1 MDKNPLTEPKTE
13 QIRTETYRDS
23 HERASKRKASSRIAN
38 LTRGSSTE
46 DEEDKWYNCSH
57 DKKRRIRPDSK
68 SSNVQRDENQPK
80 LNDCHERA
88 TSSVIMRQGS
98 SINDNNSDADPDN
111 EHIRCV
117 RSKKIDEE
125 NESVSTDLNV
135 YPRRIVPPNP
145 SKPRPRPRKAIATSK
160 PSPKT
165 RVANKPVEQ
174 VKKQKNILTDSE
186 IEQLIEEWDV
196 DEEKVAVKKNVEM
209 RPLPIPKEVRSRL
222 HEKRLSLRNMK
233 VIKETRALKEEES
246 DGQKKEKRP
255 KLCERE
261 EEESCRIRNG
271 TQSWERQLMSD
282 DEDSLFETN
291 QVS

>member
-13 QIRTETYRDS
+13 QIKTETYRDS

-38 LTRGSSTE
+38 LTRDSSTE

-57 DKKRRIRPDSK
+57 DKKRRIRANSK
-68 SSNVQRDENQPK
+68 SSNAQRDENQHAP
-80 LNDCHERA
+80 NDCHEKA
-88 TSSVIMRQGS
+88 TSSVIGRQGN
-98 SINDNNSDADPDN
+98 SISDNNSDADLDN
-111 EHIRCV
+111 EHIKCV
-117 RSKKIDEE
+117 RSKKTDEE
-125 NESVSTDLNV
+125 NESVSTELNV

-145 SKPRPRPRKAIATSK
+145 KARPRQRKATAKSK

-165 RVANKPVEQ
+165 RCANKAAEQ
-174 VKKQKNILTDSE
+174 AKKQKNILTDDE
-186 IEQLIEEWDV
+186 IGQLIEEWDV

-222 HEKRLSLRNMK
+222 HEKRLSLRNTK
-233 VIKETRALKEEES
+233 VVKETRASKEEES

-261 EEESCRIRNG
+261 KEESCRIKNG
-271 TQSWERQLMSD
+271 NQSWEHQLMSE
-282 DEDSLFETN
+282 DEDNLLETN
-291 QVS
+291 EVS